1 MKIHLD
7 RNLKESLLDQAR
19 GQIISGLHAGMLRRG
34 DRLPSLRRV
43 ASLSGL
49 NVKTV
54 MSIYARLQDEGLLM
68 LRRGSGAFVAAEGPH
83 ELEPTQAVGLRRL
96 LQRHLDEVSGM
107 NVSPGAYL
115 TLIRRLLTRGNL
127 KNQTVGVL
135 ECNEEQVRLF
145 AAEIRSRIGVTA
157 LPILLSTVDKRGSAS
172 ILRSCSVLSVTDF
185 HSTEGVDIARRFQ
198 RPLVRLRLRRDFVPA
213 LMDAARRG
221 RLAMIVFD
229 PSFDPTFRRTLG
241 HLGLTR
247 QQLERI
253 SLVAGSN
260 RDAVRRAAGSAD
272 FIYISP
278 LCDRRVRGLVPAG
291 KEIMDFSHHLAD
303 DAIEEL
309 ESWLLL
315 SSPETS

>member
-7 RNLKESLLDQAR
+7 PASHEPLLDQAR
-19 GQIISGLHAGMLRRG
+19 GQIISGLHTGMLRRG

-54 MSIYARLQDEGLLM
+54 MNIYARLQHEGLLV
-68 LRRGSGAFVAAEGPH
+68 LRRGSGAFVGTEQPH
-83 ELEPTQAVGLRRL
+83 ELDPAQAVRLRRL

-107 NVSPGAYL
+107 NVSPGVYL

-127 KNQTVGVL
+127 NNQTVGVL

-145 AAEIRSRIGVTA
+145 AAEIRSRLGVATV
-157 LPILLSTVDKRGSAS
+157 PILLSVLHKRDSAAL
-172 ILRSCSVLSVTDF
+172 LRSCSVLSVTDF
-185 HSTEGVDIARRFQ
+185 HSKEGVDIARRFQ
-198 RPLVRLRLRRDFVPA
+198 RPLVRLRLQRDFVPA

-229 PSFDPTFRRTLG
+229 PSFDLAFRRTLG

-247 QQLERI
+247 EQLERI
-253 SLVAGSN
+253 SLVDGSN
-260 RDAVRRAAGSAD
+260 RQAVRRAVGGAE

-278 LCDRRVRGLVPAG
+278 LCDRRIRSLVPAG
-291 KEIMDFSHHLAD
+291 KKVLDFKHHLAD
-303 DAIEEL
+303 DAMEEL

-315 SSPETS
+315 SSPEAS